1 MPYICIKCFFRKIIQ
16 SWNMRDFQKLAWS
29 LNFLEMFKLLKTIN
43 FFNYCMIIVGFYD
56 WPSWWWC
63 QWCREL
69 DPVSFFKYD
78 LELGSSLLKLCCWML
93 TLTTQSCSQAFNRCV
108 PSKVWRCTTAWIHSN
123 ENFVWPKKSWIFRHP
138 MASQSILRPFF

>member
-1 MPYICIKCFFRKIIQ
+1 MSTIVHLKSWVGMGVGLWGRWVKNGPPSCRMPPMIKNR
-16 SWNMRDFQKLAWS
+16 
-29 LNFLEMFKLLKTIN
+29 
-43 FFNYCMIIVGFYD
+43 FYD
-56 WPSWWWC
+56 CPSWWWC

-108 PSKVWRCTTAWIHSN
+108 PSKVWRCTTVWIHSI
-123 ENFVWPKKSWIFRHP
+123 ENFCFIYPIFCLLVFG
-138 MASQSILRPFF
+138 ILVTLVAWFSFRFFSALPILPCKM